1 MIVIIKHFY
10 ETNTDDFAY
19 FDALWK
25 EQEYR
30 MIFLPMQMNE
40 TRQASQISREITA
53 DPSKDILAIRFS
65 SFIERNSIF
74 RQIKNG
80 IGFSY
85 AGKTWYPLEVWVY
98 QNGRGVIQN

>member
-10 ETNTDDFAY
+10 DTNEDDFAY
-19 FDALWK
+19 FDSIWR
-25 EQEYR
+25 EQEHR
-30 MIFLPMQMNE
+30 MIFLPMHQNE
-40 TRQASQISREITA
+40 SRQASYISKEINA
-53 DPSKDILAIRFS
+53 YPSKDILAIRSS

-80 IGFSY
+80 IGFTS

-98 QNGRGVIQN
+98 QNGRGIIQN